1 MNPATARLIRRMK
14 AGMTP
19 EPRGAPYLSRKASI
33 KM

>member
-19 EPRGAPYLSRKASI
+19 EPRGARYHSLKTST